1 MAHGRARDERKEW
14 QWRRWIGEWQ
24 ASGLSVRA
32 FCERRGLTVASF
44 YAWRRVLQRRA
55 AEKATMFVPVQVV
68 ADTVPAR
75 TSALELVL
83 ADGRTVRV
91 APGFD
96 TATLRQLLA
105 VLEGRPC

>member
-1 MAHGRARDERKEW
+1 MGHGRTRDERKER

-24 ASGLSVRA
+24 TSGLSVRV

-55 AEKATMFVPVQVV
+55 AEKAAFVPVQVV
-68 ADTVPAR
+68 ADPVPTR
-75 TSALELVL
+75 TSALEVVL
-83 ADGRTVRV
+83 TDGRTVRV

-96 TATLRQLLA
+96 GATLRQLLS